1 MAAITVHRAFSFW
14 VYREAKYS
22 IDKVIERATGDSPLE
37 WVNTPGTYPNL
48 STLACFTTA
57 GIIQGAALTPFLSKL
72 VPVDLTLR
80 SLTL

>member
-1 MAAITVHRAFSFW
+1 MAAITVHRAFSFY

-22 IDKVIERATGDSPLE
+22 IDKVIEGATGDSPLE

-57 GIIQGAALTPFLSKL
+57 GIIQGAALTPFLSES
-72 VPVDLTLR
+72 VPLR
-80 SLTL
+80 LRLR